1 MKLGQ
6 FVCLGSLQR
15 LKNRFGH
22 GYAVQ
27 VKVPINTMNRFK
39 DELMFSLPGIEIEGK
54 HLLLSMTCYL
64 YSIFRKIRTTQW
76 HALL

>member
-6 FVCLGSLQR
+6 FMCLGNLQR

-27 VKVPINTMNRFK
+27 VKLPLSDIELFK
-39 DELMFSLPGIEIEGK
+39 AELELTLPGVQIDGK
-54 HLLLSMTCYL
+54 IILNL
-64 YSIFRKIRTTQW
+64 FE
-76 HALL
+76 

>member
-27 VKVPINTMNRFK
+27 VKVSASTMDRFIR
-39 DELMFSLPGIEIEGK
+39 ELTQTLPGIEIEGIDF
-54 HLLLSMTCYL
+54 LPLT
-64 YSIFRKIRTTQW
+64 
-76 HALL
+76 AL

>member
-22 GYAVQ
+22 GYAAQ
-27 VKVPINTMNRFK
+27 VKVPINTMNKFK
-39 DELMFSLPGIEIEGK
+39 DELMLRLPGIEIEGND
-54 HLLLSMTCYL
+54 L
-64 YSIFRKIRTTQW
+64 
-76 HALL
+76 

>member
-27 VKVPINTMNRFK
+27 VKVPIDTMNEFK
-39 DELMFSLPGIEIEGK
+39 DELMRNLPGIQIEGK
-54 HLLLSMTCYL
+54 DL
-64 YSIFRKIRTTQW
+64 
-76 HALL
+76 

>member
-6 FVCLGSLQR
+6 FMCLGNLQR

-27 VKVPINTMNRFK
+27 VKLPLTNIDAFK
-39 DELMFSLPGIEIEGK
+39 NELLATLPGISIQGK
-54 HLLLSMTCYL
+54 
-64 YSIFRKIRTTQW
+64 
-76 HALL
+76 